1 MPNVTEITTPQAG
14 GTFLYTYTVANPAA
28 STGGVS
34 QFFVTVGPTAN
45 LTAITAPTGFD
56 SFYSA
61 GSTVAEFDSFSSA
74 TDIAPGS
81 SGVFSFVSAMG
92 PAALPV
98 TARSI
103 DDTSGTFT
111 DVTSASVAPVPE
123 PSSLVL
129 CGLGA
134 AGLALAARRRRRI
147 A

>member
-1 MPNVTEITTPQAG
+1 MPNVTEVTTPQAG
-14 GTFLYTYTVANPAA
+14 GTFLYAYTVANPTA

-34 QFFVTVGPTAN
+34 QFFVIVGPTAN
-45 LTAITAPTGFD
+45 LTAITTPIGFD

-61 GSTVAEFDSFSSA
+61 GSTVAEFDSISSA

-81 SGVFSFVSAMG
+81 SGVFSFLSAAG
-92 PAALPV
+92 PASFPV

-111 DVTSASVAPVPE
+111 DVTSLSVAPVPE

-134 AGLALAARRRRRI
+134 AGLALVVRRRRRV